1 MIIQCRASQA
11 RFEVQH
17 LVVALTERF
26 LTVLYN
32 KFKIFERQL
41 NLLALTIDKQFTI
54 YYIEISSKRNVSF
67 KVARLICCNYCFIDL
82 IYLQF
87 FSFA

>member
-54 YYIEISSKRNVSF
+54 YYIEISSKRLGLGIPGQRVDPPPLF
-67 KVARLICCNYCFIDL
+67 
-82 IYLQF
+82 
-87 FSFA
+87 